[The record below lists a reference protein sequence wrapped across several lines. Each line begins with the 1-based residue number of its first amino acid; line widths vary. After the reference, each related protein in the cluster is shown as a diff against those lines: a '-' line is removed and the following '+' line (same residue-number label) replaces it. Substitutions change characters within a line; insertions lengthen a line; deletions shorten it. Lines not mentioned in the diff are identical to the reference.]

1 MAMGGGVRG
10 GIYGTAPSLD
20 PNPANPTLENNGGDV
35 RYETDFRSV
44 YAKRAR
50 RLARRRLGGD
60 SRRRFPRGRTRD
72 HLGMTTRRW
81 VAMAAAVVLVTGV
94 PAAPSARQASDEA
107 RRVRDATSVFDEI
120 MAADDR
126 GIPQS
131 ILSKAEGIAVFPSMV
146 RGGFI
151 VGGMRGRGIL
161 SSRNNGE
168 WSPPAFLT
176 LTGGSFGLQIGG
188 QAVDLILVI
197 NDRRGLESLV
207 ANQFKLGAD
216 VAVAAGPVGRDAQAS
231 TDLQLRAQ
239 ILSYSRSRGLFAG
252 VTVNGST
259 VRQDREANRRFYGMP
274 LETRQIVFGAGPGSH
289 PDPAAGWLQVLD
301 RYARP

>member
-1 MAMGGGVRG
+1 
-10 GIYGTAPSLD
+10 
-20 PNPANPTLENNGGDV
+20 
-35 RYETDFRSV
+35 
-44 YAKRAR
+44 
-50 RLARRRLGGD
+50 
-60 SRRRFPRGRTRD
+60 
-72 HLGMTTRRW
+72 
-81 VAMAAAVVLVTGV
+81 MAAAVVLLAGV
-94 PAAPSARQASDEA
+94 PAAPSARQESDEA
-107 RRVRDATSVFDEI
+107 RRVRDASSVFSEI
-120 MAADDR
+120 MAADDS

-197 NDRRGLESLV
+197 NDRRGLENLV

-216 VAVAAGPVGRDAQAS
+216 VAVAAGPVGRDAQAA

-259 VRQDREANRRFYGMP
+259 VRQDRDANQRFYGMP
-274 LETRQIVFGAGPGSH
+274 LETKQIVFGAGPGSR
-289 PDPAAGWLQVLD
+289 PEPTAVWLQTLD
-301 RYARP
+301 RYGR